1 MSQKKLEKVVL
12 AGNGRLA
19 FGMGVGD
26 THLSEDETLSKLPY
40 ITIGFVQE
48 PREIGEK
55 VISGES
61 EELLTILFKNL
72 ESLSVLEKMCGKARK
87 YLESQIEIKP
97 E

>member
-1 MSQKKLEKVVL
+1 MSQKKLKKVVL

-26 THLSEDETLSKLPY
+26 AHLSEDETSSKLPY

-61 EELLTILFKNL
+61 EEMLTILFKNIKSL
-72 ESLSVLEKMCGKARK
+72 EVMERMCSKVRIYLEKNPT
-87 YLESQIEIKP
+87 EN
-97 E
+97 

>member
-19 FGMGVGD
+19 FGMGAGD
-26 THLSEDETLSKLPY
+26 THLSEDETSSNLPY

-61 EELLTILFKNL
+61 EEMLTILFKNI
-72 ESLSVLEKMCGKARK
+72 ESLEVMERMCSKVRK
-87 YLESQIEIKP
+87 YLENKEKNLAD
-97 E
+97 